1 MLLKEY
7 NYDEWEINITHLKN
21 PSFQGKKVL
30 KREIEF

>member
-7 NYDEWEINITHLKN
+7 NYDEWEIKITHLKS
-21 PSFQGKKVL
+21 PSFQRKKLL